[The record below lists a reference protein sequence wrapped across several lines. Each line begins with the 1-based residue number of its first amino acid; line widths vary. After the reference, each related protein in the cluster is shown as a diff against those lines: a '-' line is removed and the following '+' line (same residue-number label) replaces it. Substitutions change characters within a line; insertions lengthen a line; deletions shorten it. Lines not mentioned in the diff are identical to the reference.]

1 MDVYEMTQE
10 QFTAAMVEK
19 GVTPQFIYQYAVRI
33 YDALTSVMGQDCS
46 DSVLREWAFE
56 WASTE
61 LGIDYEVIYERWLGD
76 IPPLPTN

>member
-10 QFTAAMVEK
+10 QFVAALAERTTAQYIFENADK
-19 GVTPQFIYQYAVRI
+19 IYQ
-33 YDALTSVMGQDCS
+33 TMTGVMGQDCS

-61 LGIDYEVIYERWLGD
+61 LGCDYDDIYNRWLYTD
-76 IPPLPTN
+76 